1 MSLQQQMSLFQEGGL
16 EQDGNTVDPVSGND
30 VPVGSSQ
37 EEVRDDIPAQLSEGE
52 FVFPADVVR
61 FIGLEKL
68 MMMRQEAKAGLKRME
83 EMGQMGNSEEATIPD
98 DVPFDINDLEMED
111 EPQEFQEG
119 GSVEGITQGGFRRV
133 PERPRARIPR
143 IPEDPIMPFPPSPNE
158 EATFRN
164 APTEQPPT
172 EDTGTT
178 FESLLGESPETYD
191 ELRKYVGPNGEIRYI
206 AFKDDLPLPAYAKI
220 LDNLVKTGY
229 TYEDPAETSQEDE
242 DVTDVGVETAQV
254 RPDKENDTTSPQSMR
269 KAEQE
274 RIQSFKSAIE
284 AVMKETGI
292 TDPAEAAQYIKDGN
306 HKIKGIKVPGF
317 LFTDFNLV
325 DGKVDASGIAR
336 PATYGLDQAAEE
348 IKNEV
353 ISAEQFNEQG
363 FVDENT
369 TNLQVATPSSAAVS
383 ANQQPVSSTATQTEN
398 TGTIDTGNTFDE
410 IKQPFTIDPT
420 SVDPM
425 DRIQSN
431 LQQQFKDDD
440 EKEAN
445 KQAVILEAQN
455 KRLAEANIAAAKAK
469 EQRKA
474 EAKAKRDAEIRQAQ
488 ASKWSGMGKSIA
500 DASQGGRD
508 KSTGQVNTTNLR
520 SRSKGGLLNKKPK
533 KKKVMKRGGLASK
546 K

>member
-1 MSLQQQMSLFQEGGL
+1 
-16 EQDGNTVDPVSGND
+16 
-30 VPVGSSQ
+30 
-37 EEVRDDIPAQLSEGE
+37 
-52 FVFPADVVR
+52 
-61 FIGLEKL
+61 
-68 MMMRQEAKAGLKRME
+68 
-83 EMGQMGNSEEATIPD
+83 
-98 DVPFDINDLEMED
+98 
-111 EPQEFQEG
+111 
-119 GSVEGITQGGFRRV
+119 
-133 PERPRARIPR
+133 
-143 IPEDPIMPFPPSPNE
+143 
-158 EATFRN
+158 
-164 APTEQPPT
+164 
-172 EDTGTT
+172 
-178 FESLLGESPETYD
+178 
-191 ELRKYVGPNGEIRYI
+191 
-206 AFKDDLPLPAYAKI
+206 
-220 LDNLVKTGY
+220 
-229 TYEDPAETSQEDE
+229 
-242 DVTDVGVETAQV
+242 
-254 RPDKENDTTSPQSMR
+254 MR